1 LRLQRLHFEQQR
13 VRIDTR
19 QEHGAQHALTL
30 QRIPPTRL
38 QPASPGGAR
47 RLLIAGAVPELGDW
61 AGTALNV
68 RELQALIYRE
78 IGIAAVATE
87 LFGEENSEI
96 AQSDM
101 HVLIHN
107 LREIQRAA

>member
-1 LRLQRLHFEQQR
+1 MS
-13 VRIDTR
+13 TN
-19 QEHGAQHALTL
+19 AYSTNA
-30 QRIPPTRL
+30 
-38 QPASPGGAR
+38 PATP
-47 RLLIAGAVPELGDW
+47 VDLGS
-61 AGTALNV
+61 LNV
-68 RELQALIYRE
+68 RDLQALIYRE